1 MDILPLIINNLN
13 YKIDNNFILK
23 DINIITSERDVT
35 IIASNNGS
43 GKSTLLKILHGLIN
57 VSQNTIK
64 WGNYKN
70 F

>member
-35 IIASNNGS
+35 IIAGNNGS